1 MLLGIL
7 KRSLNYLKMD
17 FNSFPFIDLTGIN
30 TVTQQQ
36 SGGGS
41 VSLSNGKAFFN
52 NPTHDDG
59 GWLLIDGGVQSI
71 LNGQKDFDFVFKFT
85 LAADLSKNVLFV
97 ATIGRFPIVW
107 GISVINIGIITSDL
121 KLRTSVQDNLGYV
134 ENVSL
139 ITLQLGQEYSYK
151 LQKRGNNFE
160 IFINNVSQGTI
171 TRAMNQD
178 VNRVLLLGKT
188 NGNSIIGCFHGLID
202 DCSLLLK

>member
-1 MLLGIL
+1 
-7 KRSLNYLKMD
+7 MD
-17 FNSFPFIDLTGIN
+17 FNSFPFIDLTGAN

-52 NPTHDDG
+52 NPTHADG
-59 GWLLIDGGVQSI
+59 GWLLIDGGVKSI

-85 LAADLSKNVLFV
+85 LDANLSKTNVYV
-97 ATIGRFPIVW
+97 ATIGRFPIELSS
-107 GISVINIGIITSDL
+107 SVINIGVITSDL
-121 KLRTSVQDNLGYV
+121 KLRTTVQDNLGYV

-171 TRAMNQD
+171 TRDMNQD

-188 NGNSIIGCFHGLID
+188 NGNTITGCFHGLID